1 MKPAETKHEMKV
13 TTPSDR
19 EIAMTRVVDAPR
31 QLVFDAFTK
40 VELIRR
46 WLLGPEGWSM
56 PVCDVDLKVGGTFHY
71 VWRNYADGKEFGL
84 GGVYREIVRPER
96 IVHAE
101 NFDEPWYPGDALV
114 TSAFVEQNGSTTITM
129 TILYDSRE
137 VRDMAIESG
146 MERGVAASYDRL
158 ADFLSQTA

>member
-1 MKPAETKHEMKV
+1 MKSAESKHEMKV

-19 EIAMTRVVDAPR
+19 EIAMTRVLEAPR
-31 QLVFDAFTK
+31 LLVFDAFTK
-40 VELIRR
+40 PELIRR
-46 WLLGPEGWSM
+46 WLLGPKGWSM
-56 PVCDVDLKVGGTFHY
+56 TVCDVDLGAGGSFHY
-71 VWRNYADGKEFGL
+71 VWRNDAERKEFGL

-114 TSAFVEQNGSTTITM
+114 TSTFVEEHGSTMVTM